1 MTMAFRPTGLRSW
14 TLAICLTTQF
24 LFLAQRSKC
33 ETPFPPVPLET
44 VAKYTAFRT
53 TRPLK
58 IDGKLDEVAWQSAP
72 RSPRFVDLISGQPT
86 KYDTHAA
93 VLWDDDFLY
102 VGYFVQEPNVQARLT
117 ERDSFI
123 YTENDVECFIAL
135 NDAYYEF
142 EINALGTIYEGLF
155 AWQDRFVDSGLHK
168 IPALDQARAETVFQ
182 EFNGVGL
189 TNHPRGLRWAY
200 LQWDFPQLQS
210 AVSIDGTLNDDSDV
224 DQGWS
229 VELAIPWSGFR
240 VPATGDA
247 RSIPPSNGDLWRM
260 DFSRFNKNKFD
271 TQLADSPTPDS
282 PTPDSGG
289 WAWSQHGIWDS
300 HIPEVFPMVT
310 FSTQPVELHAR
321 QPAPFDNQSLRGF
334 PEAPPPYQVQLAFP
348 QLKMGKALA
357 VGKIPNT
364 ESLWL
369 ITHDG
374 DYGGPGRIY
383 RFADNQDVQQLEL
396 MLERP
401 EILYGVAFDPDF
413 AENHFIYIGCNGDCE
428 ELPGKATKV
437 LRATVDPQHGYTID
451 PNSVTTIIQWPSDG
465 HNGGDLAFGND
476 GMLYVSAGDGTSDSD
491 GNLTGQDLSSL
502 NGSLLRIDVSGSQDD
517 SPYRV
522 PEDNPFL
529 QTPGARPEIWAYGLR
544 NPWRITYDLASDQL
558 WIGNNGQDLWETAH
572 LARRGENYGWSIM
585 EGSHPFQPNRQQG
598 PTPIVPPTVEH
609 PHSEARSLTGGV
621 VYHGARFP
629 ELQGAY
635 IYGDYATGNIWG
647 VRHDGT
653 EVVWKSHL
661 ARSSLLISG
670 FGLDSHGEILI
681 VDHQGGLYYLT
692 PQAPAVSTNAFPR
705 RLSETQIYSDISSGQ
720 LASTFLPYSVQ
731 SPLWSDGAEKTRAMA
746 IPAGSQIA
754 LNGTLGW
761 NFPEH
766 SVLVK
771 TFTLPIATGDQVS
784 HRRVETRLM
793 VKIGN
798 EWFGYS
804 YRWNDDQTD
813 AELVDAAGTSTLLT
827 VHDPQTP
834 DVTRQQVWNFPSRI
848 ECTVCHTRA
857 ANYVLGLS
865 TPQMNRL
872 HDYGTTA
879 VNELDAFQH
888 FGWLKLDAPP
898 ETLPKMPNPSD
909 ETVALPARAL
919 AYLAANCAHCHTNA
933 GGGNSRMEMVFG
945 TPSERLMMIDSDP
958 QHDRFGIADAR
969 VISPGH
975 PDQSVIMHRL
985 SLRGKGQMPPLASEV
1000 VDQHGTKLIRD
1011 WIQSM
1016 PK

>member
-1 MTMAFRPTGLRSW
+1 M
-14 TLAICLTTQF
+14 LALCLATQA
-24 LFLAQRSKC
+24 LFVAPYAQC
-33 ETPFPPVPLET
+33 QAPFPPVPLDS

-53 TRPLK
+53 SHPLK
-58 IDGKLDEVAWQSAP
+58 IDGKLDEAAWQNAP
-72 RSPRFVDLISGQPT
+72 RSPRFVDLISGQAT
-86 KYDTHAA
+86 KFDTRAA
-93 VLWDDDFLY
+93 LLWDDDFLY
-102 VGYFVQEPNVQARLT
+102 IGYWVEEPNVQAQLT
-117 ERDSFI
+117 KRDSPI
-123 YTENDVECFIAL
+123 YTENDVECFIAF

-155 AWQDRFVDSGLHK
+155 AWQDRFVESGLNN
-168 IPALDQARAETVFQ
+168 IAELDQTRAETVFQ
-182 EFNGVGL
+182 AFNGVGL
-189 TNHPRGLRWAY
+189 SNHPRGLRWAY
-200 LQWDFPQLQS
+200 LNWDFPQLQS
-210 AVSIDGTLNDDSDV
+210 AVSIDGTLNDDTDV
-224 DQGWS
+224 DRGWS

-240 VPATGDA
+240 VPATGDS
-247 RSIPPSNGDLWRM
+247 RSIPPNNGDLWRM

-271 TQLADSPTPDS
+271 APQPHSDGLA
-282 PTPDSGG
+282 DSGG
-289 WAWSQHGIWDS
+289 WAWSQHGVWDS

-310 FSTQPVELHAR
+310 FSTKPVELHAK
-321 QPAPFDNQSLRGF
+321 QPAPFENQTLRGF
-334 PEAPPPYQVQLAFP
+334 PDPPPPYQVQLTYP
-348 QLKMGKALA
+348 QLKLGKALA
-357 VGKIPNT
+357 VGRIPAT

-383 RFADNQDVQQLEL
+383 RFADSKDVQHLDL

-401 EILYGVAFDPDF
+401 EILYGIAFDPRF
-413 AENHFIYIGCNGDCE
+413 AENHFVYIGCNGDCAE
-428 ELPGKATKV
+428 FPGKATKV
-437 LRATVDPQHGYTID
+437 LRATVDPQRGFVID
-451 PNSVTTIIQWPSDG
+451 PETVTTIIQWPSDG

-502 NGSLLRIDVSGSQDD
+502 NGSLLRIDVSHSTDEK
-517 SPYRV
+517 SYRV
-522 PEDNPFL
+522 PGDNPFL
-529 QTPGARPEIWAYGLR
+529 QIPGARPEIWAYGLR

-572 LARRGENYGWSIM
+572 LARRGENYGWSVT

-621 VYHGARFP
+621 VYHGAQFP

-670 FGLDSHGEILI
+670 FGLDSRGELLI
-681 VDHQGGLYYLT
+681 VDHQGGLYSLT
-692 PQAPAVSTNAFPR
+692 PQAPSASTNAFPR
-705 RLSETQIYSDISSGQ
+705 RLSETQIFSEIKSGK
-720 LASTFLPYSVQ
+720 LANTFLPYSVQ
-731 SPLWSDGAEKTRAMA
+731 SPLWSDGAEKERAMA
-746 IPAGSQIA
+746 IPAGTQIS

-761 NFPEH
+761 NFPDQ

-771 TFTLPIATGDQVS
+771 TFALPIAIDNQVS
-784 HRRVETRLM
+784 SRRIETRLM
-793 VKIGN
+793 VKVGN

-804 YRWNDDQTD
+804 YRWNDDQSD
-813 AELVDAAGTSTLLT
+813 AELVEAAGATTVLN
-827 VHDPQTP
+827 VHDSQAPSL
-834 DVTRQQVWNFPSRI
+834 TRQQVWNFPSRI

-872 HDYGTTA
+872 HEYGSTTMNQLN
-879 VNELDAFQH
+879 VLQH
-888 FGWLKLDAPP
+888 FGWLKLDTLPDA
-898 ETLPKMPNPSD
+898 LPKMPDPND
-909 ETVALPARAL
+909 PAAPLADRAL
-919 AYLAANCAHCHTNA
+919 AYLVANCAHCHTNA

-945 TPSERLMMIDSDP
+945 TPNDRLMMIDTEP
-958 QHDRFGIADAR
+958 QHDRFGIANAR
-969 VISPGH
+969 VISPGQ
-975 PDQSVIMHRL
+975 PDQSVMMHRL
-985 SLRGKGQMPPLASEV
+985 SLRGKGQMPPLASAI
-1000 VDQHGTKLIRD
+1000 VDQQGIHLIRQ
-1011 WIQSM
+1011 WIQAL
-1016 PK
+1016 PPQ